1 MNVFVKERY
10 VSADVKELKNGLP
23 GERDLR
29 LDFWRGLCLVDMVII
44 HLISEG
50 MRMGWWS
57 RQIFAEYTRFAA
69 GGFVFLAGIAVSY
82 IFLPKARDDEKR
94 WQAYI
99 AVWRRSLYLLGVHYA
114 ASLSMVLVYPL
125 HDYYGPFQSGWSYI
139 KDVLLLQVG
148 CDLLIF
154 YVMMVTAT
162 PPLLDLIRRGY
173 WWVVA
178 VLSASLFSVGQ
189 YHPRVL
195 SLPIQQDFMVATWQ
209 WVFATGMLLGAVL
222 PKYDA
227 LATAVKVRIATG
239 LGCVLALLM
248 ALKYSAVGETV
259 LGLQFDKWPLKWGE
273 ALRYMALICT
283 IMAVTDLFWGRI
295 GSSQVAGFFQRL
307 GRRSLA
313 VYVAHIWVVAM
324 VVSASKRLPMLQGD
338 WQAILIIPA
347 VALLW
352 AWTCILDSIS
362 EVPKKRGE
370 EPWIGQAFWKVS
382 GAGVAGLAILF
393 ALHGVLHIQ
402 PPDPNAKLLAK
413 VHPANLAGYVVDA
426 SDADVFE
433 PQSGPVPDL
442 PFEDVVPEDIE
453 V

>member
-1 MNVFVKERY
+1 MIVFVKERL
-10 VSADVKELKNGLP
+10 VSAAVKELKNGLP

-44 HLISEG
+44 HLISQG

-57 RQIFAEYTRFAA
+57 RQVFADYTRFAA
-69 GGFVFLAGIAVSY
+69 GGFIFLAGMAVCY
-82 IFLPKARDDEKR
+82 IFLPKTFEPQKR
-94 WQAYI
+94 WKTYLAL
-99 AVWRRSLYLLGVHYA
+99 WRRSLYLLGVHYA
-114 ASLSMVLVYPL
+114 ASLSMVMVYPL
-125 HDYYGPFQSGWSYI
+125 HDYYGPFPSGWSYVL
-139 KDVLLLQVG
+139 DVLLLQEG
-148 CDLLIF
+148 CDLLMF
-154 YVMMVTAT
+154 YVVMVAVS
-162 PPLLDLIRRGY
+162 PPLLELIRRGY
-173 WWVVA
+173 WWLGA
-178 VLSASLFSVGQ
+178 ILSLALFGVGQ

-195 SLPIQQDFMVATWQ
+195 SLPIQQDFMLATWQ
-209 WVFATGMLLGAVL
+209 LIFAMGMLAGAVL
-222 PKYDA
+222 PRYDA
-227 LATAVKVRIATG
+227 LTRIAKMKIAAG
-239 LGCVLALLM
+239 FAGVLAVLM
-248 ALKYSAVGETV
+248 ALKYSGIGSGV

-313 VYVAHIWVVAM
+313 VYVAHIWVVAT

-402 PPDPNAKLLAK
+402 APDPSAKLLAK